1 MTHIFTYLLGIAS
14 GMFLLANTKAIK
26 MPIIVNDMSMN
37 EQALLT
43 AAFVIAIGLTIRAIA
58 RNKASSMAKAKKQ

>member
-1 MTHIFTYLLGIAS
+1 MTHIITYIIGIVS